1 MDKPGIVIVGGAHG
15 TLALARS
22 VGALGVPV
30 WLVSDGSALPG
41 WSRYVRRTLS
51 WAGADDAAALD
62 FLLDA
67 AHRHGLKDY
76 LLVAA
81 GDAEV
86 RLVSQSRA
94 ALSAAF
100 RIMLPEWEALRWVCE
115 KPLLYRKAA
124 ELGLTVPKTYKLA
137 SPEEAAGLE
146 PAFPVILKPHMGG
159 GNGEFV
165 KAKVIRID
173 DRAAFLPA
181 YSEAAREI
189 GAENVVVQE
198 MIPGGGESQFSY
210 AALWQDG
217 APVAELTARRTRQY
231 PVDFGYTS
239 TFVEIVDEPQAA
251 AAART
256 LLASIAYSGLV
267 EIEFKRDGR
276 DGRLKLLDVN
286 PRPWSWFGLCRAAG
300 IDLGAMLWT
309 LASGGTVARPA
320 AAQPRA
326 SWMYLARDAAAA
338 IGLMR
343 RGGLTVA
350 QYMRS
355 FAAVRSWAAFSSG
368 DPLPGLVD
376 LPLTAWRVLT
386 RRVFHAG

>member
-1 MDKPGIVIVGGAHG
+1 
-15 TLALARS
+15 
-22 VGALGVPV
+22 
-30 WLVSDGSALPG
+30 
-41 WSRYVRRTLS
+41 
-51 WAGADDAAALD
+51 
-62 FLLDA
+62 
-67 AHRHGLKDY
+67 
-76 LLVAA
+76 
-81 GDAEV
+81 
-86 RLVSQSRA
+86 
-94 ALSAAF
+94 
-100 RIMLPEWEALRWVCE
+100 
-115 KPLLYRKAA
+115 
-124 ELGLTVPKTYKLA
+124 
-137 SPEEAAGLE
+137 
-146 PAFPVILKPHMGG
+146 MGG
-159 GNGEFV
+159 GNSEFV

-198 MIPGGGESQFSY
+198 MIAGGGESQFSY

-320 AAQPRA
+320 AARPRA

-386 RRVFHAG
+386 RRVFHVG